1 MELDPF
7 TKKLLARTQARRE
20 NLSKMETNTT
30 GAAVRK
36 RRVPMSEKTN
46 ADFSD
51 DNLKTQSSSKESP
64 KRPCL
69 QADEI
74 NNENN
79 EDLTTVN
86 EVESKIENKENIDKM
101 EIELQQENFSSK
113 ERNLDKDKKSAD
125 DFPASN
131 NELHEESIT
140 QARSSCKKRLAA
152 LAARINQ
159 WEDDFTYHSSS
170 ERFVSKPST
179 NDSHTNSVVSKN
191 NTFTNHSKKS
201 NINTVHIEQN
211 NNNNSCRETSSEDSN
226 VSNKISSLNGGG
238 NQILKSI
245 IKKDKN
251 HSQQVRKVVVWDHA
265 ILETLECQGFTKSPS
280 TTKLQYE
287 FSSNSSKKT
296 AESILESKEEKL
308 HSVPDLKT
316 NKNNNNSN
324 KLISS
329 RNEEQPAENV
339 YSKDIDPAELPLT
352 ARRALFEK
360 AFIHGNN
367 RSCENPEKLSVA
379 ERAALFE
386 KSSGLCNA
394 KSSNFQ
400 SFNQKKQNESSFS
413 QKSEISSN
421 NSSLKPVSSVKS
433 STELPINS
441 SPSKIGNHTR
451 KVQHQLLSSKDK
463 SWQHNEISMKT
474 KIERQNEMAVLLN
487 RWERASSKTKTENSN
502 QKNMQMKSPI
512 RCNQPINEDI
522 NYPISSLSTINDTEE
537 ISEDDDEIQ
546 QSENNSEEE
555 MYEYEEEEEEEEE
568 QQEEQEQQHTEE
580 EKIYEENI
588 KNNSN
593 LNESEMVNEAVA
605 ICEEIDELLDDAL
618 SDCES
623 SSSTESLVPVK
634 QSANPEVTQTPVKPS
649 VLNKPM
655 QNNKTPISS
664 SVAESSTVVS
674 KPITSSATAS
684 KPEDFLPKSIIDNG
698 EEVPLLHTISFY
710 RRKKQGQQLLTPVKK
725 IVRREEVHSP
735 PSPDEES
742 RIATLQQKIKC
753 LQEEILSQQTI
764 ISQATQALNLC
775 HATTEF
781 FGSTEQVEG
790 ERLLLIATQK
800 RQAYLNEI
808 QRLKTDGALRK
819 NSENGMGTLTL
830 TDISLGIKREFL
842 TAQAEGRL
850 DNNVHYFICLIRYGA
865 QLIAT
870 QMLSTD
876 GISGN
881 TLNYTNYITL
891 QELQSDFCVSFE
903 VFALQTKKEMIPH
916 DKKYHIKKEHSKLRI
931 TPKAKKD
938 SKLMSPA
945 ITSPGGPNAVRTP
958 SFALI
963 GFTRLCLTNCNKS
976 SYVLEKVPYQSPLE
990 GNVYMKVQ
998 LHAEH
1003 RIEERGFLTMFED
1016 VSGFGAWHRR
1026 WCILKGNNLA
1036 YWKYPEDDKKKAP
1049 IGTIDLRHCVTPL
1062 VKLVSRDICA
1072 RPHTFQLI
1080 SMRPKEEDD
1089 RDTLISQSVNT
1100 ITTTKHLLSAD
1111 TKEERIL
1118 WCNRLNEV
1126 LSSIRKWDPE
1136 ALRPIEIAQ

>member
-36 RRVPMSEKTN
+36 RRIPMSEKTN

-69 QADEI
+69 QDDEI

-79 EDLTTVN
+79 EDLTTVS

-101 EIELQQENFSSK
+101 EIELQQENFSSN
-113 ERNLDKDKKSAD
+113 ERNLDKDKTSAA
-125 DFPASN
+125 DFPVSN

-191 NTFTNHSKKS
+191 NTFTNHSKKT
-201 NINTVHIEQN
+201 NINIVHTEQN
-211 NNNNSCRETSSEDSN
+211 NSSNNSCRETSDENSN
-226 VSNKISSLNGGG
+226 ISNKISASNGGG

-287 FSSNSSKKT
+287 FSNNSSKKT
-296 AESILESKEEKL
+296 TEPILEPKEEKF

-316 NKNNNNSN
+316 NENNNNNSN

-329 RNEEQPAENV
+329 RNEEQHAENV
-339 YSKDIDPAELPLT
+339 YSKDVDPAELPLS

-367 RSCENPEKLSVA
+367 INCENPEKLSVA

-386 KSSGLCNA
+386 KSSGFCNA
-394 KSSNFQ
+394 KASNFQ
-400 SFNQKKQNESSFS
+400 SFNQRKQNESSFS

-421 NSSLKPVSSVKS
+421 NSSLKPVSSVKP

-451 KVQHQLLSSKDK
+451 KVQHQLLSSKDT
-463 SWQHNEISMKT
+463 SWQNNEISMKT

-512 RCNQPINEDI
+512 YCKQPVNEDI
-522 NYPISSLSTINDTEE
+522 NYPIPSLSTINDMEE

-555 MYEYEEEEEEEEE
+555 MYEYEEEA
-568 QQEEQEQQHTEE
+568 EEQEQQPIEE

-634 QSANPEVTQTPVKPS
+634 QSANPEVTQTPVKSS
-649 VLNKPM
+649 VLNKPT

-664 SVAESSTVVS
+664 SVAEPSTIVSKQIDSST
-674 KPITSSATAS
+674 TAS
-684 KPEDFLPKSIIDNG
+684 KPEDLLPKSIIDNG

-903 VFALQTKKEMIPH
+903 VFALVCICYP
-916 DKKYHIKKEHSKLRI
+916 
-931 TPKAKKD
+931 
-938 SKLMSPA
+938 

-976 SYVLEKVPYQSPLE
+976 SYTLEKVPYQSPLE
-990 GNVYMKVQ
+990 GVVYMKVQ

-1003 RIEERGFLTMFED
+1003 RIEEKGFLTMFED

-1036 YWKYPEDDKKKAP
+1036 YWKYPEDDKKK
-1049 IGTIDLRHCVTPL
+1049 
-1062 VKLVSRDICA
+1062 
-1072 RPHTFQLI
+1072 
-1080 SMRPKEEDD
+1080 
-1089 RDTLISQSVNT
+1089 
-1100 ITTTKHLLSAD
+1100 
-1111 TKEERIL
+1111 
-1118 WCNRLNEV
+1118 
-1126 LSSIRKWDPE
+1126 
-1136 ALRPIEIAQ
+1136 